1 MNLIILF
8 MYLALIGEAFSRGPS
23 EKVKMI
29 SLDATNLTLHWTSFK
44 KNFLRTFKNKSED
57 TKRF

>member
-1 MNLIILF
+1 